1 MPDYAKDPSKGP
13 DKDKP
18 KVEKVVTSEVV
29 SKKPGPGRRF
39 KNIFFGG
46 DARHAASFV
55 GNDVLLP
62 ALRNL
67 IVDMVAKGAERLIY
81 GETRRPGSGMFNY
94 GGRYPGG
101 STYSYT
107 SDPRGR
113 PANPLLGPG
122 MIPQGPRRAKQQ
134 EMNDLIIG
142 TREDADMV
150 LERLTDILDMYQV
163 ATLAD
168 LYDLLGLARTPID
181 NVWGWT
187 TLAGARVVQVRQGYL
202 LDLPPLVEIPMR

>member
-1 MPDYAKDPSKGP
+1 MPDYAKEPSKNP
-13 DKDKP
+13 KEDKP
-18 KVEKVVTSEVV
+18 KVEKVVTGEVV
-29 SKKPGPGRRF
+29 SKSKGPGRKF
-39 KNIFFGG
+39 KEIFFGG
-46 DARHAASFV
+46 DAKHAASFV
-55 GNDVLLP
+55 ANDVLLP

-81 GETRRPGSGMFNY
+81 GENRRPGNGMFNY

-101 STYSYT
+101 SSYSYNA
-107 SDPRGR
+107 DPRGR
-113 PANPLLGPG
+113 SNPLLSPSQ
-122 MIPQGPRRAKQQ
+122 PSRRGNNRH

-142 TREDADMV
+142 TREEADMV

-168 LYDLLGLARTPID
+168 LYDLVGLSRTPID
-181 NVWGWT
+181 NVWGWVN
-187 TLAGARVVQVRQGYL
+187 LSGARVVQMRQGYL